1 MQAQEVPVIAVLA
14 VELMMGLEGL
24 LTEVREVHV
33 MQDLVGL
40 SIQVRAAP
48 LIEALEALHRE
59 PQVVRRMM
67 VPVVQLIEAQE
78 GLAIRGLAALA
89 TQAREVWLPDVLQFA
104 AASIYARAIGASLM
118 LVV

>member
-14 VELMMGLEGL
+14 VEPTMGLEGL
-24 LTEVREVHV
+24 LTEVREARV
-33 MQDLVGL
+33 MQDPVGL
-40 SIQVRAAP
+40 PIQVRAAP
-48 LIEALEALHRE
+48 LIEVLAALHRE
-59 PQVVRRMM
+59 PQVVLRMM

-78 GLAIRGLAALA
+78 GHAIRGLGGLA
-89 TQAREVWLPDVLQFA
+89 IQAQEVWLPDVLQFA